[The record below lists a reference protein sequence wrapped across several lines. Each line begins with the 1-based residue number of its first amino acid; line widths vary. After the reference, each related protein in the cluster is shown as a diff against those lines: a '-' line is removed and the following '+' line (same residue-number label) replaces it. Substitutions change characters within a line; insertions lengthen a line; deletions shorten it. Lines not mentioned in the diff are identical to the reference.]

1 MCKLRGASWTSGII
15 RPPSAP
21 GVDGLSPR
29 LGYFIF
35 LLSAMMC
42 VFVCVR
48 SDYCE
53 PTAGC
58 GRRRGT
64 ASGGPRREQQKRRR
78 EGPERRLERGM
89 KLRRRKPV
97 GLKIKTRSIK
107 LSTPSTVMKNVV
119 RTFARQPWIQN
130 TKYRTPN
137 TMNKNNFYLIPTTCL
152 YK

>member
-42 VFVCVR
+42 AFICVR
-48 SDYCE
+48 SDYCK
-53 PTAGC
+53 PTAGW

-64 ASGGPRREQQKRRR
+64 ASRGPRRERQKRRWER
-78 EGPERRLERGM
+78 PERLLERGV

-97 GLKIKTRSIK
+97 RLKIKIRSIK
-107 LSTPSTVMKNVV
+107 LSTRSTVMRNVV